1 MPALPTFEA
10 LLIDMD
16 GVVIDSEPI
25 HDAAQ
30 RIVYRE
36 FNLDVPESAFSAFR
50 GMREREIYEQ
60 IVRDYA
66 GGHGDVD
73 GMVAAKER
81 TYRELLK
88 DLTLIPGAVTFL
100 AGAGRVYRLALTT
113 SSASIDQQIAFE
125 RFDLGGFFEV
135 VVTAEDIEHPKPH
148 PQPYLATAAKLGV
161 APSVCLVIEDS
172 VNGARSAV
180 RAGCTVAGMTTSFD
194 REALTRAG
202 AHFTVDSYDE
212 LAERLGVR
220 MIAPE

>member
-1 MPALPTFEA
+1 MPALPKFEA

-50 GMREREIYEQ
+50 GMREKEIYEQ
-60 IVRDYA
+60 IVRDFA
-66 GGHGDVD
+66 DGHGDVD

-88 DLTLIPGAVTFL
+88 DLTLIPGAATFL
-100 AGAGRVYRLALTT
+100 SSAARVYRLALTT

-125 RFDLGGFFEV
+125 RFDLAGFFEV

-161 APSVCLVIEDS
+161 PPSVCLVIEDS
-172 VNGARSAV
+172 VNGVRSAV

-194 REALTRAG
+194 RDALTRAG
-202 AHFTVDSYDE
+202 AHFIVDSYDE

>member
-1 MPALPTFEA
+1 MPDFPEFEA

-30 RIVYRE
+30 RIVFRE
-36 FNLDVPESAFSAFR
+36 FNLDVPESTFPSFR
-50 GMREREIYEQ
+50 GMREKEVYEQ

-66 GGHGDVD
+66 GGNGDVD

-81 TYRELLK
+81 TYRTLLK
-88 DLTLIPGAVTFL
+88 DLKMIPGASNFL
-100 AGAGRVYRLALTT
+100 ANAGQLYRLALTT

-125 RFDLGGFFEV
+125 RFDLAAYFEV
-135 VVTAEDIEHPKPH
+135 IVTAEDIDHPKPH
-148 PQPYLATAAKLGV
+148 PQPYLVTAAKLGL

-172 VNGARSAV
+172 VNGVRSAV

-194 REALTRAG
+194 SDALARAG
-202 AHFTVDSYDE
+202 AHFTVESYDE
-212 LAERLGVR
+212 LAECLGVR